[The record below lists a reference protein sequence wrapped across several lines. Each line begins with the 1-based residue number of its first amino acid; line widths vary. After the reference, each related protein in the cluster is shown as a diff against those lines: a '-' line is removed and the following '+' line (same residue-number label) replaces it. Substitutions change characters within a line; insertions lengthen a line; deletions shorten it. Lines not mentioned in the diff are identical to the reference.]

1 MKISD
6 NTKYWLQVALAN
18 GLGPAR
24 LRDLLD
30 RFGTVESICQ
40 QNVTAL
46 SSAGLTITTADSLLA
61 PDPERLDAA
70 LRWLEQGNHHLL
82 HWGHTDYPPLLE
94 EAPSSPFA
102 LFVAGNPI
110 LLSLPQI
117 AIVGSRNATANGL
130 ATATLFAHHLS
141 SSGFIVT
148 SGMARGIDAAAHT
161 ACLENGAATIAV
173 CGTGLDRVYPAEHV
187 ELAERIRQQ
196 GALVSEFAPGTEAH
210 KDHFPRR
217 NRIISGLAL
226 GTLVVEAGIRSGALI
241 TARFAT
247 EQGREV
253 FAIPGSIHSAQS
265 KGCHQLIKQG
275 AKLVETAAD
284 IAEELAPLAM
294 NELLAQQRNIDAS
307 QPPADAANT
316 RPTAHNGSE
325 SPAYEKLLE
334 AMGWDPV
341 NVDVLVESCGLT
353 AGEVSSMLLIME
365 LEGRIDSLS
374 GGRYQRKV
382 MSQQ

>member
-1 MKISD
+1 MKISQD
-6 NTKYWLQVALAN
+6 TKYWLQIALAN

-24 LRDLLD
+24 LSNLLE
-30 RFGTVESICQ
+30 RFGTVENICQ
-40 QNVTAL
+40 QSVTAL
-46 SSAGLTITTADSLLA
+46 CNAGLTTTVAESLRSPA
-61 PDPERLDAA
+61 PARLDAA
-70 LRWLEQGNHHLL
+70 LQWLEQTNHHLI
-82 HWGHTDYPPLLE
+82 HWGHSDYPPLLQE
-94 EAPSSPFA
+94 SPQSPFV

-117 AIVGSRNATANGL
+117 AIVGSRNATANGM
-130 ATATLFAHHLS
+130 ATAALFAHHLS

-161 ACLENGAATIAV
+161 ACLENDASTIAV
-173 CGTGLDRVYPAEHV
+173 CGTGLDRVYPAQHV
-187 ELAERIRQQ
+187 ELAARIVQQ
-196 GALVSEFAPGTEAH
+196 GAMVSEFAPGTEAH

-217 NRIISGLAL
+217 NRVISGLAL
-226 GTLVVEAGIRSGALI
+226 GTLVVEAGSRSGALI
-241 TARFAT
+241 TARFAA

-284 IAEELAPLAM
+284 IVEELAPLAIS
-294 NELLAQQRNIDAS
+294 ELLSQQQTGGAS
-307 QPPADAANT
+307 QALTAPPLAQ
-316 RPTAHNGSE
+316 PGSE

-341 NVDVLVESCGLT
+341 NVDVLVERCGLT

-365 LEGRIDSLS
+365 LGDRVDSLS
-374 GGRYQRKV
+374 GGHYQRKV
-382 MSQQ
+382 TSQQ

>member
-6 NTKYWLQVALAN
+6 NTKDWVQITLAD

-24 LRDLLD
+24 LMSLLD
-30 RFGTVESICQ
+30 RFGSIENICKQ
-40 QNVTAL
+40 TAAAL
-46 SSAGLTITTADSLLA
+46 CNAGLPAKVAESVLA
-61 PDPERLDAA
+61 PDTLRLDAT
-70 LRWLEQGNHHLL
+70 LRWLEQDNHYLL
-82 HWGHTDYPPLLE
+82 HCSHPDYPPLLQ
-94 EAPSSPFA
+94 EAPQSPFA

-117 AIVGSRNATANGL
+117 AIVGSRNATANGK
-130 ATATLFAHHLS
+130 ATAALFAHHLS
-141 SSGFIVT
+141 TSGFIVT

-161 ACLENGAATIAV
+161 ACLDNGAATIAV

-187 ELAERIRQQ
+187 ELAARIAEH

-210 KDHFPRR
+210 QNHFPRR

-226 GTLVVEAGIRSGALI
+226 GTLVVEAGSRSGALI
-241 TARFAT
+241 TARFAA

-265 KGCHQLIKQG
+265 KGCHLLIKQG

-294 NELLAQQRNIDAS
+294 SELLAQQRDTGESS
-307 QPPADAANT
+307 QAEKAAYAGSI
-316 RPTAHNGSE
+316 AHSGAE
-325 SPAYEKLLE
+325 STAYEKLLE

-341 NVDVLVESCGLT
+341 NVDLLVESCGLT
-353 AGEVSSMLLIME
+353 AAEVSSMLLIME
-365 LEGRIDSLS
+365 LEGRVDSLA

-382 MSQQ
+382 TSQ